1 MKFKVGDKVRI
12 KNDLIVGKDYDNIT
26 FLGKMADLSGK
37 ELTIKEVEESNCKI
51 SEDKYNFYWSCEM
64 LEKIEKNN
72 NNKNFSVGDTV
83 IITDTGELYSTYEDI
98 IKVTEFYNR
107 WKFNGEIDK
116 NYLYD
121 IVYIHKDNNICFVQ
135 KRNDEK
141 DIYIMGKNGLRKAV
155 INLGQKGRVNLGEWK
170 GNVVTV
176 VDEKPDEKLKYINNT
191 VGVKFS
197 RKSEKRHDCKG
208 KCLSG
213 YGWYYPIKD
222 LEFVEDTSVSK
233 VNQNKSNSQKD
244 EPNLSTKSN
253 NIEIEKLFSKF
264 EEISNKTADTIK
276 EQIKSKENQ
285 EIERLTKEV
294 SKLTKE
300 ISTKERMQD
309 LLNEAIIEK
318 GKEIAIEDLKEK
330 LKSELDNFIEEKYGI
345 LPKRIEIVTDKSNK
359 QMQGIFHKDFEKIC
373 KLVNAN
379 IPVMLT
385 GGAGAGKNY
394 TLEQVAEALDLDF
407 YFSNAVNQEY
417 KLTGFIDAN
426 GTYHETEFY
435 KAFTKGGMF
444 FLDEIDASSP
454 ECLVILNSAIANK
467 YFDFPTGRVKANENF
482 RVVCAGN
489 TYGTGADMVYVG
501 RNVLDGATLDRFV
514 VIPFDYDENVEKQ
527 LAYDIDLYE
536 FIYNLRKAVNE
547 SNLRYIVSMRALI
560 NATKMLE
567 LGISKQ
573 EILKTAIIKNMQI
586 DDINTIYNKLPNSN
600 WKDELDKYI
609 RRG

>member
-1 MKFKVGDKVRI
+1 MKYKVGDKVRVKKDI
-12 KNDLIVGKDYDNIT
+12 KEGCNYRLYVSSEMENYKN
-26 FLGKMADLSGK
+26 KVM
-37 ELTIKEVEESNCKI
+37 TIKEAYKEKEIAEYRLEEGGSWVWTEDMLEDIQRESN
-51 SEDKYNFYWSCEM
+51 
-64 LEKIEKNN
+64 
-72 NNKNFSVGDTV
+72 FSIGDIV
-83 IITDTGELYSTYEDI
+83 IITDEGKMYRGYEQM
-98 IKVTEFYNR
+98 VEGTEFYDNWQEGR
-107 WKFNGEIDK
+107 KIDCK
-116 NYLYD
+116 ELYKVVKLCDSD
-121 IVYIHKDNNICFVQ
+121 ICLV
-135 KRNDEK
+135 
-141 DIYIMGKNGLRKAV
+141 
-155 INLGQKGRVNLGEWK
+155 
-170 GNVVTV
+170 
-176 VDEKPDEKLKYINNT
+176 EKLKDKEIYIIAEAGIRKVPFNIGDKAKVLIGSWIGTSVKVVDVEHDKENT
-191 VGVKFS
+191 TIYKSIGVKFS
-197 RKSEKRHDCKG
+197 RKASDRHDCKG
-208 KCLSG
+208 RCKYG
-213 YGWYYPIKD
+213 YGWYYSIKD
-222 LEFVEDTSVSK
+222 LEIVEDKTKNKKPEAKHDDKEESSSVDM
-233 VNQNKSNSQKD
+233 D
-244 EPNLSTKSN
+244 E
-253 NIEIEKLFSKF
+253 IFSKL
-264 EEISNKTADTIK
+264 
-276 EQIKSKENQ
+276 EQINQQTVEKINQQLKSKENQ
-285 EIERLTKEV
+285 QIEQLSKEV

-330 LKSELDNFIEEKYGI
+330 LKSELDEFIEEKYGV
-345 LPKRIEIVTDKSNK
+345 LPKKIEVYTDTSHK
-359 QMQGIFHKDFEKIC
+359 QLQGIFHKDFEKIC

-417 KLTGFIDAN
+417 KLTGFVDAN

-454 ECLVILNSAIANK
+454 ECLVIMNSAIANK
-467 YFDFPTGRVKANENF
+467 YFDFPTGRVKAHENF

-514 VIPFDYDENVEKQ
+514 VVPFDYDENVEKQ
-527 LAYDIDLYE
+527 LAYDMELYE

-547 SNLRYIVSMRALI
+547 CNLRYIVSMRALI

-567 LGISKQ
+567 LGMNKQ

-586 DDINTIYNKLPNSN
+586 DDLNTIYNKLPNSD
-600 WKDELDKYI
+600 WKDELDKFI
-609 RRG
+609 KRGDYV